1 MKIIIVYFLFFYLK
15 AIFLIVRIAVRVL
28 SKENDPLV
36 QTIRKMN
43 ADVDSIALWRLLFPS
58 WAKLSASIF
67 DVIPEPSV
75 GLHQFTLWRTQDIF
89 FKLKLDKVVK
99 IMMEFK

>member
-43 ADVDSIALWRLLFPS
+43 ADVDSIAL
-58 WAKLSASIF
+58 
-67 DVIPEPSV
+67 
-75 GLHQFTLWRTQDIF
+75 
-89 FKLKLDKVVK
+89 
-99 IMMEFK
+99 